1 MECARIQA
9 EKPGETFS
17 GAAQGDWARVKGY
30 YRMIDKPDDSAIT
43 LAAILAPHRERT
55 VQRMKAQQTVLCIE
69 DGSDLN
75 YNSLAH
81 CEGLGV
87 IGSNQTGTQS
97 RGLHLH
103 STFVVTPDGLP
114 LGLLG
119 AQCEAPEGQP
129 EAPEEA
135 G

>member
-1 MECARIQA
+1 
-9 EKPGETFS
+9 
-17 GAAQGDWARVKGY
+17 
-30 YRMIDKPDDSAIT
+30 
-43 LAAILAPHRERT
+43 
-55 VQRMKAQQTVLCIE
+55 MKAQPTVLCIQ

-75 YNSLAH
+75 YNSLAQ

-87 IGSNQTGTQS
+87 IGTNQTGTQS

-119 AQCEAPEGQP
+119 AQCDAPSGQP
-129 EAPEEA
+129 EAPQGEQEKACSRKKPIEEKKNFCWIEGLRDSNALA
-135 G
+135 GGLSSTHQV